1 MSDHGILH
9 LEPPR
14 ERTLSKFDRRKAEI
28 LNAAAAV
35 INRLGLKD
43 ATLAVVAAEIGLN
56 LKSLRYYFKRKDDLA
71 GAAFLHSIAVH
82 QQLVED
88 VLPIDSFEERIAA
101 FVEGYFSLQAEI
113 RSGRRPE
120 TVHFGDL
127 RALADPQRQAVG
139 KAYVEFF
146 RTTCRL
152 FRPGDAPWTADQRA
166 ANAHFLISQL
176 LWSVVWI
183 GGYMPSD
190 FSRVAGH
197 LGNILLNGIAEK
209 PADLLA
215 SHRDMPTPFEDSER
229 LTQESFL
236 RAATELINDIGYRG
250 AAVDRIS
257 ESLHVTKGAFY
268 HYNDT
273 RDGLVVAC
281 FERTFDIIRQ
291 AQDIA
296 MAGEMDGL
304 SHVAAATVSLVSRQ
318 MDPSGILLR
327 TSALTAVGFD
337 LREEMAR
344 RLSLSTLRFADMLN
358 DGLIDRSVR
367 VCDMRIAAEMVTAT
381 INSAQELQRWVP
393 AATRENAAD
402 LFVRPLLYGFRSSA
416 GEEADRL

>member
-1 MSDHGILH
+1 MKDPGILQS
-9 LEPPR
+9 EAPA
-14 ERTLSKFDRRKAEI
+14 ERKLSKFDRRKAEI

-43 ATLAVVAAEIGLN
+43 ATLAAVAAEIGLN

-71 GAAFLHSIAVH
+71 GAAFHQSVAVH
-82 QQLVED
+82 RQLVED
-88 VLPIDSFEERIAA
+88 VLSIDSFEERITA
-101 FVEGYFSLQAEI
+101 FVAGYFALQAEI
-113 RSGRRPE
+113 HSGRRSE
-120 TVHFGDL
+120 FVHFGDL
-127 RALADPQRQAVG
+127 RGLVDPQRQDVG
-139 KAYVEFF
+139 GDYVEFF
-146 RTTCRL
+146 RATTRL
-152 FRPGDAPWTADQRA
+152 FRPDDAPWTAAQCS

-176 LWSVVWI
+176 LWSVVWL

-190 FSRVAGH
+190 FPRVARH
-197 LGNILLNGIAEK
+197 FGNILLGGIAAR
-209 PADLLA
+209 PVDFTAVC
-215 SHRDMPTPFEDSER
+215 RDMPTPFGDSDR

-257 ESLHVTKGAFY
+257 ESLNVTKGAFY

-291 AQDIA
+291 AQDLA
-296 MAGEMDGL
+296 MAEETDGL
-304 SHVAAATVSLVSRQ
+304 SHVAAAAVSLVSRQ
-318 MDPSGILLR
+318 MEPSGILLR
-327 TSALTAVGFD
+327 TSALTAIG
-337 LREEMAR
+337 LERREEMAR

-358 DGLIDRSVR
+358 DGLIDGSVR

-393 AATRENAAD
+393 SATRENAAD
-402 LFVRPLLYGFRSSA
+402 LFVRPLLYGFRRSA
-416 GEEADRL
+416 G